1 MNSIRSLAA
10 LLCTV
15 AGCLAVPTT
24 FARAATDDGLG
35 PAIRQALGGPWEAR
49 YFEASVDLNG
59 DGRPEVVTLVAGP
72 RVCGTG
78 GCPLFVFARES
89 AGYRL
94 IARVSVVRPPVR
106 LSPRSSH
113 GWRNLV
119 VGVGGG
125 GMPAGDAEL
134 GFDGKRYPGNATVA
148 PARPL
153 PDLEGTE
160 ILIPHFQSYRN
171 GKPVAGAQEVYGD
184 PSTPVAGKVLG
195 TVIHTAD
202 AEELRYVIL
211 KHLTDSYADAKGIT
225 VTQPD
230 KDAYAAHMESVRR
243 ADRERNEARRDDLRR
258 KLAARGLPEP
268 ERKKLT
274 SELDALNQMLA
285 TLEGM
290 EQEAARNPEET
301 RAARDQIAS
310 AFIRQWKINQ
320 ALYRQ
325 YGGRIIFQQGGPEPL
340 DAYRRFLEE
349 RRSRGDFEILDQ
361 SLEAAFWR
369 YYLTDSIHSFYP
381 AGSDEEAKAFAVPWW
396 LKK

>member
-1 MNSIRSLAA
+1 MPSSNSTASAIQETQRWRPHDP
-10 LLCTV
+10 
-15 AGCLAVPTT
+15 CL
-24 FARAATDDGLG
+24 
-35 PAIRQALGGPWEAR
+35 
-49 YFEASVDLNG
+49 
-59 DGRPEVVTLVAGP
+59 
-72 RVCGTG
+72 
-78 GCPLFVFARES
+78 
-89 AGYRL
+89 
-94 IARVSVVRPPVR
+94 
-106 LSPRSSH
+106 
-113 GWRNLV
+113 
-119 VGVGGG
+119 
-125 GMPAGDAEL
+125 
-134 GFDGKRYPGNATVA
+134 
-148 PARPL
+148 
-153 PDLEGTE
+153 DLEGTE
-160 ILIPHFQSYRN
+160 TLIPHFQSYKH

-211 KHLTDSYADAKGIT
+211 KHLTDSYAAAKGIT

-290 EQEAARNPEET
+290 QQEAARNPEET

-369 YYLTDSIHSFYP
+369 YYRTDSIHSFYP
-381 AGSDEEAKAFAVPWW
+381 AGSDEEAKAFTVPWW